1 MKKIYFI
8 IALLSVTIFSAQ
20 QKDISP
26 YYEIKKNYE
35 NFPENDIRAFRFVNK
50 YISAARKN
58 RNYAHLVQAY
68 KDAVYFS
75 NDSDDKLKYADSTIA
90 AALSSKNTDLISDS
104 YLGKGIVY
112 YFNYKQYKP
121 ALDEYLKA
129 YKYSENSKDDYQKN
143 EILYHLGIVKSHLG
157 YSDAALVHFQKA
169 NDYFYKKSQEKAH
182 PNLIFN
188 NKKGYY
194 NTLHRIIVCQRNLHN
209 YQPIDSLINLGI
221 AQTQNDSDYQQEYG
235 YFLKEKGI
243 EEFRRK
249 NFSNALND
257 LQKSLKPISHIKDFT
272 WATVDHFY
280 IGKSY
285 LALHDVSKAIVHFQK
300 VDSVFQKHSF
310 ILPELRE
317 NYELLIDH
325 YKKEKDIHKELYYT
339 IQLSKAD
346 RVINKDFPYLSS
358 TIHREYDTI
367 ALQRDKEMLE
377 RKTSWGT
384 WIILI
389 LLLIAVFLVL
399 LIYRKYKIE
408 KKNKISYKILED
420 KILSNAY
427 LLPQKTECNA
437 REDEKCTLNDEL
449 VFTILEKLKNFEKKS
464 GFTEHGLTI
473 HKLAHKLRTN
483 STYLSQIINEHKGV
497 NFNRYLSELR
507 INYITKKLYNDK
519 VYLNYKIETLAEKCG
534 IASRTN
540 FSNLFR
546 EINGMRPTD
555 FIKKRQKDLESNCK
569 SFPVLRKIKPTKLL

>member
-1 MKKIYFI
+1 M
-8 IALLSVTIFSAQ
+8 LLFVTIFSAQ
-20 QKDISP
+20 QKNPSP
-26 YYEIKKNYE
+26 YYDIKKSYE
-35 NFPENDIRAFRFVNK
+35 NFPENDIRAFQFLKR
-50 YISAARKN
+50 YITLAREKKN
-58 RNYAHLVQAY
+58 YPHLVQAY

-75 NDSDDKLKYADSTIA
+75 DTSNDKLKYADSTIS
-90 AALSSKNTDLISDS
+90 AALLSKNNSLISDA

-112 YFNYKQYKP
+112 YFNYKKYKP

-129 YKYSENSKDDYQKN
+129 YRYSEYSKDEYLKN

-157 YSDAALVHFQKA
+157 YSDSALLHFQKA
-169 NDYFYKKSQEKAH
+169 NGYFYKELQKKTH

-194 NTLHRIIVCQRNLHN
+194 NTLHRIIVCQRTLKN

-221 AQTQNDSDYQQEYG
+221 VQTKNNSDYQQEYG

-243 EEFRRK
+243 EEFRQK
-249 NFSNALND
+249 KYSNALQD
-257 LQKSLKPISHIKDFT
+257 LQESLKPIAHIKDFT

-285 LALHDVSKAIVHFQK
+285 LALNNVTKAIYHFQK
-300 VDSVFQKHSF
+300 VDSVFQKHDF

-317 NYELLIDH
+317 NYELLVDY
-325 YKKEKDIHKELYYT
+325 YKKEKDVHKELYYT

-346 RVINKDFPYLSS
+346 RSITKDFPYMSA
-358 TIHREYDTI
+358 TIHREYDTKT
-367 ALQRDKEMLE
+367 LQADKESLE
-377 RKTSWGT
+377 RKTSLGKR
-384 WIILI
+384 IITVLV
-389 LLLIAVFLVL
+389 LIAVILSL
-399 LIYRKYKIE
+399 LIFRKYKIE
-408 KKNKISYKILED
+408 KKNKINYKILED

-427 LLPQKTECNA
+427 FLSQKAECSA
-437 REDEKCTLNDEL
+437 KDDDRCTLNDEL
-449 VFTILEKLKNFEKKS
+449 VVTILHKLKSFEKKS
-464 GFTEHGLTI
+464 GFIEHGLTI
-473 HKLAHKLRTN
+473 NKLAHKLRTN

-507 INYITKKLYNDK
+507 INYITDKLYNDK
-519 VYLNYKIETLAEKCG
+519 IYLNYKIETLAEMCG

-555 FIKKRQKDLESNCK
+555 FIKKRQKDLESKCK
-569 SFPVLRKIKPTKLL
+569 SFPVLRKIKPTKIL